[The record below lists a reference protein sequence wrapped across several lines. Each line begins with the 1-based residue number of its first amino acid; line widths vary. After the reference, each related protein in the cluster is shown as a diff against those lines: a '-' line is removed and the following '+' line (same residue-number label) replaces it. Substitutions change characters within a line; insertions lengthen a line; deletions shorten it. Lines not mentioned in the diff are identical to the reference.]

1 MWQFDLFSK
10 YTIDKEEEM
19 RKRKSEKRRESERE
33 EEKGREEVEEWE
45 GVIGCKDR
53 KDLIIDQLIRE

>member
-1 MWQFDLFSK
+1 
-10 YTIDKEEEM
+10 M